1 MKENTALVAISQLTL
16 SFNLP
21 SGVDL
26 FHRRGSSAPSTATMT
41 ECLVTAAPQR
51 ACVRRDRQ
59 AALEDFLFVYW
70 ICAFLLFYFMLKN
83 TVYFKF
89 NKIAQT
95 IVDTDKLVQCF
106 YI

>member
-59 AALEDFLFVYW
+59 AALEDVHIYIYLSIESV
-70 ICAFLLFYFMLKN
+70 AFYIVLKN
-83 TVYFKF
+83 TVYFML
-89 NKIAQT
+89 NKIAKT
-95 IVDTDKLVQCF
+95 IVDINELV
-106 YI
+106 